1 MTLTGWKKYF
11 KVTEKDFLVIGVIHL
26 FLLWRGLDGAVVMV
40 TKSFLLPILLLWTW
54 PVTTKQ
60 PWLRVA
66 MLASWLGDV
75 LLLKDENELFFMLG
89 LGAFLLAQLAYGTAF
104 LKSAGTTPGLLRQKP
119 LLALPV
125 LVLAAAIFVYLYPY
139 LGDMLLPVGIY
150 VCAITFMVL
159 SAINRRGFEQQ
170 GSTVLITAV
179 FSFMLSDALLAVNKF
194 VLPIPH
200 ASVWIMLTY
209 MMAQYGIA
217 QGCWLAVKQQE

>member
-26 FLLWRGLDGAVVMV
+26 FLLWRGLDGAVVMA
-40 TKSFLLPILLLWTW
+40 TKSVLLPILLIWTW

-75 LLLKDENELFFMLG
+75 LLLKENDALFFMLG
-89 LGAFLLAQLAYGTAF
+89 LGAFLVAQLSYGTAF
-104 LKSAGTTPGLLRQKP
+104 LKSDSATPGLLRQKP

-125 LVLAAAIFVYLYPY
+125 LVLAGAFFVYLYSY
-139 LGDMLLPVGIY
+139 LGEMLLPVAIY
-150 VCAITFMVL
+150 VCAISFMVL
-159 SAINRRGFEQQ
+159 SAINRRAFDSK
-170 GSTVLITAV
+170 GSNVLIVAV
-179 FSFMLSDALLAVNKF
+179 LSFMLSDTLLAINKF

-217 QGCWLAVKQQE
+217 QSYWLEIRI